1 MARKMSAETRA
12 MVAWVAAIQE
22 RERARRAV
30 RAARSEETRREAE
43 ARLVGAEVQVAQ
55 KRRRAQ
61 AQISA

>member
-12 MVAWVAAIQE
+12 MVAWAAAIQE

-30 RAARSEETRREAE
+30 RAAHSEATRREAE
-43 ARLVGAEVQVAQ
+43 VRLRGAEVQVAQ